1 MPANEYYDST
11 GAPGNKAA
19 LSSATIRAEFDSLE
33 SGFNK
38 LPVLA
43 GNGSLPV
50 FINAAGSQIE
60 AISVSAA
67 KTALA
72 LGNVDNTSDATK
84 NAATATLT
92 NKTLT
97 APVINSPTGIVK
109 GDVGLENVDN
119 TSDATKN
126 AATATL
132 TNKTLTSPT
141 INSPAIDSASITNT
155 TLGSG
160 INLGTPT
167 GGILSSC
174 TNASSTAKGVVE
186 LAIASEINTGTDTTR
201 AVTPDALA
209 GSVLGTKN
217 IIIKCLHDTTT
228 LTVGNGI
235 GRVTLP
241 VELNGMNLVSVGG
254 HVYTASSSGTPTFQ
268 IVNEGEGYVSMLST
282 QITIDVNEY
291 DSSTAGTPPVINTLY
306 DAVATGNVLRF
317 DCLVAGTGTTGM
329 EIRLGFR
336 LP

>member
-19 LSSATIRAEFDSLE
+19 LSSATIRAEFDSIE

-50 FINAAGSQIE
+50 FINATGSQIE
-60 AISVSAA
+60 AISATAA

-84 NAATATLT
+84 NAAVATLT

-109 GDVGLENVDN
+109 GDVGLGNVDN

-126 AATATL
+126 AAVATL
-132 TNKTLTSPT
+132 TNKTLTSPI
-141 INSPAIDSASITNT
+141 INGSDIDDAYITNT
-155 TLGSG
+155 YLAYGMH
-160 INLGTPT
+160 LGTPDD
-167 GGILSSC
+167 GILSNC

-201 AVTPDALA
+201 AITPDALA

-217 IIIKCLHDTTT
+217 IIIKCLQDTTN
-228 LTVGNGI
+228 LTVGDGI
-235 GRVTLP
+235 SHIAIP
-241 VELNGMNLVSVGG
+241 SEFNGMNLVSAGA

-268 IVNEGEGYVSMLST
+268 IHNQTDAHDMLST
-282 QITIDVNEY
+282 RITIDAGEY
-291 DSSTAGTPPVINTLY
+291 DSSTAVTPAVADTTY
-306 DAVATGNVLRF
+306 DDVATGDVLRF
-317 DCLVAGTGTTGM
+317 DCDVAGTGTAGM
-329 EIRLGFR
+329 EIRVGFR